1 MRLMS
6 FAVAGLVML
15 GVGGVLGLLLAI
27 ASSKFKVEE
36 DPRLETVTNLLPGYN
51 CGACGQTG
59 CAGLANALITKET
72 DLIICKPIKPE
83 KRAEIIKYL
92 AETPSPDGETITVR

>member
-1 MRLMS
+1 MPFIVS
-6 FAVAGLVML
+6 GLVML
-15 GVGGVLGLLLAI
+15 GVGALLGLLLSI
-27 ASSKFKVEE
+27 ASEKFKVEE

-72 DLIICKPIKPE
+72 DLILCKPIKQD
-83 KRAEIIKYL
+83 KKDEIIKYL
-92 AETPSPDGETITVR
+92 AETPGPDGETIKVR

>member
-1 MRLMS
+1 MTFLVS
-6 FAVAGLVML
+6 GLIML
-15 GVGGVLGLLLAI
+15 AVGGALGLLLSI
-27 ASSKFKVEE
+27 ASEKFKVEE

-72 DLIICKPIKPE
+72 DVIMCKPIKAD
-83 KRAEIIKYL
+83 KRDEIIKYL
-92 AETPSPDGETITVR
+92 AETPGPDGETVKVS

>member
-1 MRLMS
+1 MTFLVS
-6 FAVAGLVML
+6 GLIML
-15 GVGGVLGLLLAI
+15 AVGGILGLLLSI
-27 ASSKFKVEE
+27 ASDKFKVEE

-72 DLIICKPIKPE
+72 DVIMCKPIKAD
-83 KRAEIIKYL
+83 KRDEIIKYL
-92 AETPSPDGETITVR
+92 AETPGPDGETVKVR